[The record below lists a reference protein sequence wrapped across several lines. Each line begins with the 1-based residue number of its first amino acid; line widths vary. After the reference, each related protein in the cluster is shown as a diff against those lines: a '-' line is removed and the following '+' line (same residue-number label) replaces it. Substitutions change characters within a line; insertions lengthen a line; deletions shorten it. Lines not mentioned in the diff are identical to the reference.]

1 MLGQLTRQSEITN
14 MLPRTYPPEAVRT
27 YLKRIR
33 LAQQTGLSN
42 FDETFDTAIA
52 RLIKSHADAIGCTRE
67 TILFPLLVAV
77 SACMGSETDVN
88 IDTDWSEKPI
98 LWILV
103 AGRRGD
109 KKTPALKR
117 IKSAICGLEKEIQA
131 LYRTQNSEISDRHY
145 PRFVID
151 EHNLPQAEESIKM
164 TPGAHTLVGMFD
176 NFGTFLRQ
184 RYLESKFL
192 DPQLLLSMYDSSVS
206 LSSGAHL
213 EDAPSSVYCSFLAM
227 IEAIDAAALMEMF
240 DADGLSDRVLV
251 VCPRDHGCHSEQM
264 TSSSVEALP
273 PIQRILSSIRN
284 YHQVQTV
291 SYVFT
296 EDGRATFQRC
306 RAELELWQSG
316 FLYDERRRGVLAKAA
331 GQLARICAV
340 LTALKNG
347 LDLSARGYGAQV
359 LPSTVITSDT
369 VDSARQILMYLI
381 NQKMSFL
388 PNEESLGEDNTWEDM
403 QDRNDVSHDTSFI
416 DGPPQ
421 VGHKHV
427 QETIFMPQVG
437 RVGRWTEEG
446 LSITPGR
453 GQSGKKSNMDFQTST
468 YSKAQE
474 TSSGGSVYMSSGDS
488 RSPWMVHSST
498 ENEQHAV
505 DIVRCKR
512 PRHDD
517 GDRGKVLGAV
527 REQHKVH
534 KEVAVITVDDEG
546 SGDGDNLEEGT
557 DSAVI
562 HINASVTN
570 MPQGNEPWSIQIP
583 IEEDADLHNQGLDQ
597 KSPKSG
603 LTPSCFRSF
612 RTSVNMFQL
621 TDEQLLVLCAHKIK
635 KLLLLPG
642 MIASAASICQKRLF
656 PPVPRELRI
665 EHPRTTHPVWGALAF
680 LKRLVGL
687 GLGEL
692 VHALYRMQSIHFRKI
707 RLEHMTREAR
717 DLLKTV
723 GVDEEEYERSYPKFD
738 DSHLTSFVLI
748 SDTDRAIRQRLRADG
763 QTINHSALVGCHGN
777 SQSHDS

>member
-1 MLGQLTRQSEITN
+1 

-42 FDETFDTAIA
+42 FDETFDIAIA

-117 IKSAICGLEKEIQA
+117 IKTAICGLEKEIQA
-131 LYRTQNSEISDRHY
+131 LCRTQNSEIRDKHY

-151 EHNLPQAEESIKM
+151 EHNLPQVEESIKM
-164 TPGAHTLVGMFD
+164 ISGTHTLVGMFD
-176 NFGTFLRQ
+176 NFGTFLR
-184 RYLESKFL
+184 RRCLESKFF
-192 DPQLLLSMYDSSVS
+192 DPQLLLSIYDSPVN
-206 LSSGAHL
+206 LSPGTDF
-213 EDAPSSVYCSFLAM
+213 EGAPSCVYGSFLAM
-227 IEAIDAAALMEMF
+227 IEAMDAAALMEMF
-240 DADGLSDRVLV
+240 DADGLSDRVHV
-251 VCPRDHGCHSEQM
+251 VCPRDHGCHSEQT
-264 TSSSVEALP
+264 TSSSVDSQP

-347 LDLSARGYGAQV
+347 LDLSARGYGAHV

-388 PNEESLGEDNTWEDM
+388 PNEESLSEDNTWEDM
-403 QDRNDVSHDTSFI
+403 PERNDVSHDTSFMQ
-416 DGPPQ
+416 GPSQ
-421 VGHKHV
+421 IGHKHL
-427 QETIFMPQVG
+427 QETVFMPQAG
-437 RVGRWTEEG
+437 RTGRWTEEG
-446 LSITPGR
+446 LLITPGR

-468 YSKAQE
+468 YSKTQE
-474 TSSGGSVYMSSGDS
+474 SSSNGPVYISSGDS

-512 PRHDD
+512 PHAD
-517 GDRGKVLGAV
+517 GDKGKVHGAYSDQ
-527 REQHKVH
+527 RKVN
-534 KEVAVITVDDEG
+534 KEVAVITVDDDG
-546 SGDGDNLEEGT
+546 SGDADNLEEGT

-562 HINASVTN
+562 HINESVTN
-570 MPQGNEPWSIQIP
+570 MSQGNGPWNIQIP
-583 IEEDADLHNQGLDQ
+583 TEEDTDLHNQGLEQ

-707 RLEHMTREAR
+707 RLEHMTQEAR

-763 QTINHSALVGCHGN
+763 QTINHSAFVGCHGN
-777 SQSHDS
+777 RESLDS

>member
-14 MLPRTYPPEAVRT
+14 MLPRTYSPEAVRT

-33 LAQQTGLSN
+33 LAQQTGLNN
-42 FDETFDTAIA
+42 FDEAFDIAIA

-88 IDTDWSEKPI
+88 IDVDWSEKPI

-131 LYRTQNSEISDRHY
+131 LHRTQNSNISDKHY

-151 EHNLPQAEESIKM
+151 EHNLPQAEESLRK
-164 TPGAHTLVGMFD
+164 TPGSHTLVGMFD
-176 NFGTFLRQ
+176 NFGTFLRHSS
-184 RYLESKFL
+184 LESKFL

-206 LSSGAHL
+206 LSSGTNS
-213 EDAPSSVYCSFLAM
+213 EDAPSTVYCSCLAM

-251 VCPRDHGCHSEQM
+251 VCPRDHGCHSEQ
-264 TSSSVEALP
+264 TTPSSVESLP

-296 EDGRATFQRC
+296 EDGRTTFQRC

-331 GQLARICAV
+331 GHLARFCAV

-347 LDLSARGYGAQV
+347 LDLSARGSGAHV
-359 LPSTVITSDT
+359 LPSTAITADT

-388 PNEESLGEDNTWEDM
+388 PNEEGLSEDNMWEDM
-403 QDRNDVSHDTSFI
+403 PDRMEVSHDTSFI
-416 DGPPQ
+416 DGPAP
-421 VGHKHV
+421 VGHKQV
-427 QETIFMPQVG
+427 QEMVFLPQVG
-437 RVGRWTEEG
+437 RGGRWSEEG
-446 LSITPGR
+446 LSVTMGR
-453 GQSGKKSNMDFQTST
+453 CQSGKWSHVDLKTST

-474 TSSGGSVYMSSGDS
+474 TCSIGPGFISSGESGPS
-488 RSPWMVHSST
+488 WLVHSST
-498 ENEQHAV
+498 EHEQPSV
-505 DIVRCKR
+505 DIVKCKR
-512 PRHDD
+512 PRQDD
-517 GDRGKVLGAV
+517 GHRGKVPEAF
-527 REQHKVH
+527 REQHKIN
-534 KEVAVITVDDEG
+534 KEVMVITVDDEG
-546 SGDGDNLEEGT
+546 SGDVEDLEGCT
-557 DSAVI
+557 DDDAAMHMNVS
-562 HINASVTN
+562 STN
-570 MPQGNEPWSIQIP
+570 MSQGNAPWSIQIP
-583 IEEDADLHNQGLDQ
+583 PEEDAELYNQGLDQ
-597 KSPKSG
+597 KSPSSG
-603 LTPSCFRSF
+603 LTPSSFRSF

-621 TDEQLLVLCAHKIK
+621 TDEQLLILCAHKIK

-707 RLEHMTREAR
+707 RLEHMTQEAR
-717 DLLKTV
+717 VLLKTV
-723 GVDEEEYERSYPKFD
+723 GVEEEEYERSYPKFD

-763 QTINHSALVGCHGN
+763 QTINHSVLT
-777 SQSHDS
+777 SRRSPDL